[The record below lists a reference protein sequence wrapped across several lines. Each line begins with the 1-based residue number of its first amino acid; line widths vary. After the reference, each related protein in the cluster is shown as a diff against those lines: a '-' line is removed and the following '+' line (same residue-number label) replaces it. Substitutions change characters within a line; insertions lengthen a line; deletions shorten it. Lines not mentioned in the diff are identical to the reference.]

1 MVGNIIYSAVNGGA
15 PISWFGKVAGSIF
28 GLATEEYIREYASM
42 LQRHNK
48 QIEALAFNEQEL
60 DQAIQNINQKLN
72 SFIEYTVQAIVLGSI

>member
-1 MVGNIIYSAVNGGA
+1 
-15 PISWFGKVAGSIF
+15 
-28 GLATEEYIREYASM
+28 M